1 MRKVIFDSEILR
13 TRVAGGEELIGV
25 VPTVAIPAERF
36 GGGEFEVERGCLSVC
51 GCGRY
56 RAVES
61 ASASDGHLVL
71 DSQKKNWKKG
81 Q

>member
-36 GGGEFEVERGCLSVC
+36 GGGEFEVERGHLSVC
-51 GCGRY
+51 GFRRY
-56 RAVES
+56 CAVES

-71 DSQKKNWKKG
+71 DSQKRVNER